1 MIKRFFHIHRSS
13 HKGGR
18 RTRGSLRYRRFTYR
32 FMPVAERIRLVVG
45 LLSVIAAGS
54 IRRAYAVLTLALV
67 CFAVYSFALLIIEPD
82 LSTKDILFEVNS
94 AMFTV
99 GSSLGVTDKL
109 SNLSLII
116 LSTAMFIGRVG
127 ILSMLAGFA
136 AGSFDRSRYYPTDS
150 LIIS

>member
-1 MIKRFFHIHRSS
+1 MIKSFFHIHRSS

-45 LLSVIAAGS
+45 
-54 IRRAYAVLTLALV
+54 
-67 CFAVYSFALLIIEPD
+67 
-82 LSTKDILFEVNS
+82 
-94 AMFTV
+94 
-99 GSSLGVTDKL
+99 
-109 SNLSLII
+109 
-116 LSTAMFIGRVG
+116 